1 MDRTS
6 LREGCLMQSRLWMAS
21 LGEEALYEV
30 DLPGCCQRSAGS
42 VNGSPSPAGSFDDSF
57 YCPVCGAE
65 WRASL
70 AVEPEECAFTE
81 RASDSER
88 KGAA

>member
-1 MDRTS
+1 
-6 LREGCLMQSRLWMAS
+6 MAS

-42 VNGSPSPAGSFDDSF
+42 ANSAGSFDDFF

-65 WRASL
+65 WRTSL
-70 AVEPEECAFTE
+70 AVEPEECAFTD
-81 RASDSER
+81 RASDGER

>member
-1 MDRTS
+1 M
-6 LREGCLMQSRLWMAS
+6 GRLWMAS

-42 VNGSPSPAGSFDDSF
+42 ANSAGSFDDSF

-81 RASDSER
+81 RASDGER